1 MELLYCKK
9 IFWKGGKLMRHDD
22 MFLWSVIND
31 VLPEDENA
39 SVKEWIYDE
48 LYRQTWTIA
57 KIEALYAEVV

>member
-1 MELLYCKK
+1 
-9 IFWKGGKLMRHDD
+9 MRHDD

-48 LYRQTWTIA
+48 LYGQPWTIA
-57 KIEALYAEVV
+57 KIEALYAEVA